1 MSQNYIPQFNIHIWI
16 LSNNTAAYK
25 AFLTLLADGDLS
37 YPTARISYV

>member
-1 MSQNYIPQFNIHIWI
+1 MLAELYQNLPIKA
-16 LSNNTAAYK
+16 LKSESESEYK